1 MTRAYWVVLVGG
13 LMLASMVQAKPIY
26 VDARDYPTQ
35 GAGRAAF
42 EALEAKWREGFT
54 IACMDAICDTGYNNY
69 LPVHLSCA
77 VRADDGILKSC
88 HWAIAGS
95 ARSIHPGT
103 GRGEYEI
110 RTAVCEI
117 PLAADTPLAI
127 LLATAATKDPFD
139 DPLPGAGTSVYTSIS
154 DCLSARTDD
163 H

>member
-1 MTRAYWVVLVGG
+1 MPAGALRMTRAYWVVLVGG
-13 LMLASMVQAKPIY
+13 LMLASMVQ
-26 VDARDYPTQ
+26 
-35 GAGRAAF
+35 
-42 EALEAKWREGFT
+42 AKWREGFT

-139 DPLPGAGTSVYTSIS
+139 DPLPGAGTTVYSRS
-154 DCLSARTDD
+154 SGRPRA
-163 H
+163 